1 MKLEVLR
8 KKLETLAA
16 ELLALNMELSEK
28 NPETSVILAV
38 VHLDLQEAEEATL
51 RASRF
56 VKQYLGDLDS

>member
-8 KKLETLAA
+8 KKLETLAD

-28 NPETSVILAV
+28 NPETNVILAV
-38 VHLDLQEAEEATL
+38 VHLDLQEAEEATS

-56 VKQYLGDLDS
+56 VKEYLGDLDS